1 MPAATVRKHLDRNNS
16 WTCIFDA
23 IMTPT
28 LCPLLLCALSVERL
42 SHAGYVKGFA
52 TCMPHMLWNIF
63 LAYYSPPQNTMARH
77 AENCSGMEGGDGENG
92 APTKRGRG
100 GRKRKMRSRK
110 DDDDDSG
117 E

>member
-1 MPAATVRKHLDRNNS
+1 
-16 WTCIFDA
+16 
-23 IMTPT
+23 
-28 LCPLLLCALSVERL
+28 
-42 SHAGYVKGFA
+42 
-52 TCMPHMLWNIF
+52 
-63 LAYYSPPQNTMARH
+63 MARH
-77 AENCSGMEGGDGENG
+77 AENCSGLEGGDGENG